1 MQRDTNAQRAAPAV
15 PGQPTS
21 VPGTAPRRIPSATLL
36 GSAQEVEIEHRGLIY
51 RLRRT
56 ALGKLILTK

>member
-1 MQRDTNAQRAAPAV
+1 MTSHMHHRISDCDIAPAAPA
-15 PGQPTS
+15 
-21 VPGTAPRRIPSATLL
+21 PGTPPRRINSAALL
-36 GSAQEVEIEHRGLIY
+36 GAAPEIEIEHRGLIY